1 MSTWSD
7 SASTRS
13 ARTDLHQ
20 ALDRLDQPH
29 MDHHSRWD
37 DWSESFAASVRTVNV
52 VSADA
57 GPAACLA
64 EDYNILQRVVLGDSG
79 NVANIDP
86 VIVEIDSFRDGR
98 HQVRRA

>member
-1 MSTWSD
+1 
-7 SASTRS
+7 
-13 ARTDLHQ
+13 
-20 ALDRLDQPH
+20 

-52 VSADA
+52 ASADA

-86 VIVEIDSFRDGR
+86 VIVEIDSFQDGR
-98 HQVRRA
+98 HQVRRAWIGSAECRTLGLYSRSQPRTNTVL